1 MPKFKLDNI
10 EYNTEDLSEKGIA
23 QLESIK
29 FTDKKVKE
37 LEEEIIIYNA
47 AKQSLLEKLKAE
59 LDEK

>member
-1 MPKFKLDNI
+1 MPKFKLDDI

-37 LEEEIIIYNA
+37 LEEEIFIYNA

-59 LDEK
+59 IDEK